1 MALDSQSPVRGA
13 QALATDA
20 RPTAST
26 HGAGQAGARLTPAE
40 PSHTTH
46 EDFDTLL
53 GAVKSRLRNVVGNTM
68 PAADVAATDTHMQAH
83 MQAPTQAQM
92 QAQMPPQIRV
102 QVLECVQALEQLQD
116 LLTHERARQGSAA
129 ECAAQVQAQLTQAL
143 ADLARSRSEGR
154 RAQHRALHDAL
165 TLLPNRSFFRQ
176 CLDRALMEH
185 AVAPRPIAVLYLDLD
200 GMKQINDRHGHCV
213 GDRLLQVVASRLSGA
228 VRGADTVS
236 RQGGDEFALLLLPPP
251 EREHLAALAEKLFDT
266 VAAPVQLGEIQL
278 TVRASIGIALTP
290 HDGCTADTLL
300 HHADV
305 AMYQAKR
312 QQSRYVFFDAMTAA

>member
-1 MALDSQSPVRGA
+1 MAPDSQSPVRGA
-13 QALATDA
+13 QTLATDA

-26 HGAGQAGARLTPAE
+26 HGAGQADARLTPAE

-154 RAQHRALHDAL
+154 RAQHRTLHDAL

-185 AVAPRPIAVLYLDLD
+185 AVAPQPLAVLYLDLD

>member
-13 QALATDA
+13 QTLATDA

-68 PAADVAATDTHMQAH
+68 PAADVAATDTH

-154 RAQHRALHDAL
+154 RAQHGALHDAL